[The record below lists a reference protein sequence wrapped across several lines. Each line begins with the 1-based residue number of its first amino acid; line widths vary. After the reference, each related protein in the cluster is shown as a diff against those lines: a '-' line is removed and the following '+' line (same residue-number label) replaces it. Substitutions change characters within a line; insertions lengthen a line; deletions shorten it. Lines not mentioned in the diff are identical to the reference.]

1 LGRPG
6 DWQYQDH
13 AIDSLVVAFA
23 VRHVVAGLAIFE
35 RKGMADN
42 YKQESKTA
50 AESKSCFP

>member
-23 VRHVVAGLAIFE
+23 IRHVVAGLAIFE
-35 RKGMADN
+35 RKGMAGN

-50 AESKSCFP
+50 AEGKSCFP